1 MLLLIWLNLQNV
13 TDQVF
18 EEMAESVNKYAVEAG
33 IAMGRSTYQMK
44 KYSDMG
50 AVLKRIRRF

>member
-1 MLLLIWLNLQNV
+1 MVELQNV

-44 KYSDMG
+44 KYSSDMG
-50 AVLKRIRRF
+50 AEC